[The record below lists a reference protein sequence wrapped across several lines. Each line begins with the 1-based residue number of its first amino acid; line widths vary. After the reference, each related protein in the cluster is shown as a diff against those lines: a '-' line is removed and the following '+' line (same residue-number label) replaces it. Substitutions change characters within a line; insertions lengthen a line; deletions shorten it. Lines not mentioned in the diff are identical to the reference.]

1 MKMSGMGM
9 LVWVLLFIGGLN
21 WGLVGFFQYDL
32 VTGLF
37 GGMDSMLSRVI
48 YSLVGLAAL
57 WSLISMFGKGGSSD
71 NSMGGQKP
79 M

>member
-32 VTGLF
+32 VAGLF

>member
-1 MKMSGMGM
+1 MKMSGMGW
-9 LVWVLLFIGGLN
+9 LVWILLFVGGLN
-21 WGLVGFFQYDL
+21 WGLVGFFQFDL
-32 VTGLF
+32 VAELF
-37 GGMDSMLSRVI
+37 GGMDSMLSRVV

-57 WSLISMFGKGGSSD
+57 WSLISMFSKGGD